1 MATTERVRIGFISA
15 SGATSPHFEGFRAL
29 IPEDVVFDFQ
39 GLGLERGHMYVAE
52 DRAQATMRAAQTVE
66 QHGCQGIVV
75 SGAPAEVLNP
85 DLQQRLEAAAKV
97 PVATAMTACVA
108 ALRSFGARRV
118 LLMTPFD
125 ADTNQKIRAH
135 LEARS
140 IVAVSPSTAFGE
152 IDEAMRL
159 TSDEVHALAQASFA
173 AAGPVDAV
181 YFQGAVLD
189 PLEIMDRLESEF
201 ACPVVASNPAMLW
214 FILNKAGRTYHIDG
228 CGRLLRD
235 WPTPVAP

>member
-1 MATTERVRIGFISA
+1 MAATNKVRIGFISA

-29 IPEDVVFDFQ
+29 IPGDVEFDFE
-39 GLGLERGHMYVAE
+39 GLGLDRGSMYVAE
-52 DRAQATMRAAQTVE
+52 DRAQATIRSAQTVE
-66 QHGCQGIVV
+66 QRGCQGIVV

-85 DLQQRLEAAAKV
+85 DLQQRLQAAVKV
-97 PVATAMTACVA
+97 PAATAMTSSVA
-108 ALRSFGARRV
+108 ALKSFGARRV

-125 ADTNQKIRAH
+125 TATNQKIRAH

-140 IVAVSPSTAFGE
+140 IVAVSPSTAFGA

-159 TSDEVHALAQASFA
+159 TPEEVHAFAQASFET
-173 AAGPVDAV
+173 AGAVDAV

-214 FILNKAGRTYHIDG
+214 FILNKVGRTYHIDG
-228 CGRLLRD
+228 CGRLLRE
-235 WPTPVAP
+235 WPTPVA

>member
-1 MATTERVRIGFISA
+1 MAATNKVRIGFISA

-29 IPEDVVFDFQ
+29 IPGDVEFDFE
-39 GLGLERGHMYVAE
+39 GLGLDRGSLYVAE
-52 DRAQATMRAAQTVE
+52 DRAQATIRAVQRVE

-85 DLQQRLEAAAKV
+85 DLQQRLEAAVKV
-97 PVATAMTACVA
+97 PVATAMTSCVA
-108 ALRSFGARRV
+108 ALKSFGAHRV

-125 ADTNQKIRAH
+125 TDTNQKIRAH

-140 IVAVSPSTAFGE
+140 VEGVSPETAFGA

-159 TSDEVHALAQASFA
+159 TPEEVHAFAHASFE
-173 AAGPVDAV
+173 AAGAVDAV

-214 FILNKAGRTYHIDG
+214 FILNRVGRTYHIEG
-228 CGRLLRD
+228 CGRLLRE
-235 WPTPVAP
+235 WPTPVA

>member
-1 MATTERVRIGFISA
+1 VAATNKIRIGFISA
-15 SGATSPHFEGFRAL
+15 SGATSPHFDAFRAL
-29 IPEDVVFDFQ
+29 IPGDVAFDFE
-39 GLGLERGHMYVAE
+39 GLGLERGSLYVAE
-52 DRAQATMRAAQTVE
+52 ARAQATISSAQTVE
-66 QHGCQGIVV
+66 QRGCAGIVV

-85 DLQQRLEAAAKV
+85 DLQQRLEGAVRV
-97 PVATAMTACVA
+97 PIATAMTSCVA
-108 ALRSFGARRV
+108 ALKSFGAHRV

-125 ADTNQKIRAH
+125 SATNRKISDH

-140 IVAVSPSTAFGE
+140 IVGVPPSTAFGA

-159 TSDEVHALAQASFA
+159 TSDEVHAFTRASFE
-173 AAGPVDAV
+173 AAGQVDAV

-214 FILNKAGRTYHIDG
+214 FILSKLGRSYHIDG
-228 CGRLLRD
+228 CGRLLRE
-235 WPTPVAP
+235 WPSPVG